1 VHGLRGG
8 AGAADRGM
16 VVSPAHTRTTCAIA
30 GALRAVLHLSRRDL
44 TLLVLLTLAWGLNWP
59 MMKIGVVAFPPL
71 LFRVLGLAGGVLVL
85 CAYMHLRRESV
96 AIAREHWPTVLLL
109 ALPNVII
116 WQIVSVLALRLLPS
130 GRAAILGY
138 TMPIWS
144 VLIGLWVFGERPLRR
159 YWWGIA
165 AAFAGTLLLL
175 SSEFAKLAGSPLGT
189 LLMLFAAAS
198 WAWGTHLMRRHLTN
212 VPTIA
217 LTIWMLSAAVP
228 VAGLASIAFETA
240 QWRMPNGPEW
250 VAILYNIFV
259 ALSFCHIVW
268 FKLARQLPPAAS
280 GLSVMMIP
288 VVGVFSAMWILGEA
302 PGWQDYAALLLIL
315 FALGTVLLVPKPPAP
330 NAAQASGESD
340 RA

>member
-1 VHGLRGG
+1 MIR
-8 AGAADRGM
+8 
-16 VVSPAHTRTTCAIA
+16 
-30 GALRAVLHLSRRDL
+30 LSRRDF
-44 TLLVLLTLAWGLNWP
+44 TLLVLLTIAWGLNWP

-85 CAYMHLRRESV
+85 YAYMRLRRESV
-96 AIAREHWPTVLLL
+96 AIPRKDWPTVLLL

-138 TMPIWS
+138 TMPIWA
-144 VLIGLWVFGERPLRR
+144 VLIGLWFFGERPLPR
-159 YWWGIA
+159 YWFGIA

-189 LLMLFAAAS
+189 LLMLLAAAS
-198 WAWGTHLMRRHLTN
+198 WGWGTHLMRRHLTQ
-212 VPTIA
+212 VSTIA

-228 VAGLASIAFETA
+228 VAGLGSIAFEMA
-240 QWRMPNGPEW
+240 QWRMPNAREW
-250 VAILYNIFV
+250 IAILYNICV

-288 VVGVFSAMWILGEA
+288 VVGVFSSMWILGEA
-302 PGWQDYAALLLIL
+302 PGWPDYAALLLIL
-315 FALGTVLLVPKPPAP
+315 IALATVLLGPKPPAP
-330 NAAQASGESD
+330 ATPEA
-340 RA
+340 

>member
-1 VHGLRGG
+1 V
-8 AGAADRGM
+8 
-16 VVSPAHTRTTCAIA
+16 I
-30 GALRAVLHLSRRDL
+30 HLSRRDVV
-44 TLLVLLTLAWGLNWP
+44 LLVLLTLAWGLNWP

-71 LFRVLGLAGGVLVL
+71 LFRVLGLAGGVVVL
-85 CAYMHLRRESV
+85 YAYMRLRRESV
-96 AIAREHWPTVLLL
+96 AIPRKDWPTVLLL

-116 WQIVSVLALRLLPS
+116 WQIVSVLALKLLPS

-144 VLIGLWVFGERPLRR
+144 VLIGLWFFGERPLRR
-159 YWWGIA
+159 YWLGIA

-189 LLMLFAAAS
+189 LLMLAAAAS
-198 WAWGTHLMRRHLTN
+198 WGWGTHLMRRHLTS
-212 VPTIA
+212 VSTIA

-228 VAGLASIAFETA
+228 VAGLGTLVFETA
-240 QWRMPNGPEW
+240 QWRMPTTPEW
-250 VAILYNIFV
+250 IAIAYNVFV

-288 VVGVFSAMWILGEA
+288 VVGVFSSMWILGEA
-302 PGWQDYAALLLIL
+302 PGWQDYAALGLIL
-315 FALGTVLLVPKPPAP
+315 VALGTVLLGPKPAAPATP
-330 NAAQASGESD
+330 ES
-340 RA
+340 

>member
-1 VHGLRGG
+1 MLR
-8 AGAADRGM
+8 
-16 VVSPAHTRTTCAIA
+16 
-30 GALRAVLHLSRRDL
+30 LSRRDL
-44 TLLVLLTLAWGLNWP
+44 TLLVLLTIAWGLNWP

-85 CAYMHLRRESV
+85 YAYMRLRKESV
-96 AIAREHWPTVLLL
+96 AIPRKDWPAVLLL

-144 VLIGLWVFGERPLRR
+144 VLIGLWLYGERPLPR
-159 YWWGIA
+159 YWWGIG

-189 LLMLFAAAS
+189 LLMLAAAAS
-198 WAWGTHLMRRHLTN
+198 WGWGTHLMRRHLTQ

-228 VAGLASIAFETA
+228 VAGLGTIVFEAS
-240 QWRMPNGPEW
+240 QWRMPTAREW
-250 VAILYNIFV
+250 IAILYNVFV

-302 PGWQDYAALLLIL
+302 PGWQDYAALVLIL
-315 FALGTVLLVPKPPAP
+315 IALGTVLLGRKPPAP
-330 NAAQASGESD
+330 ATPEP
-340 RA
+340 